1 MAFEHHPGLAAL
13 HAAIAGDAAVAV
25 QHEPSIEEE
34 AAEAAELE
42 AIAKEIADDNKVIKS
57 MWKGGFGG

>member
-13 HAAIAGDAAVAV
+13 HAAIAGDAAVAAA
-25 QHEPSIEEE
+25 QEPSVEEE

-42 AIAKEIADDNKVIKS
+42 AIVKEIADDTKVS
-57 MWKGGFGG
+57 RSTWKGGFGS